1 MTSLKKKKND
11 IKLFSQN
18 TLKTINPSNQLKL
31 MDKEEDIYFFLTTY
45 TIIEL
50 ETPLQEQRKLKLCF
64 S

>member
-31 MDKEEDIYFFLTTY
+31 MDKEEDIYFF
-45 TIIEL
+45 
-50 ETPLQEQRKLKLCF
+50 
-64 S
+64 